1 MELQLKVDYEMADKI
16 TRHNLVDMYR
26 NVEAEIEGLEAKAED
41 RELMDH
47 EKVDLYDSQKHKR
60 ELAAVLSFMSIK
72 TDLEEFGL
80 ADLCRW

>member
-26 NVEAEIEGLEAKAED
+26 NVEAEIESLEAKAED
-41 RELMDH
+41 RELKDH

-72 TDLEEFGL
+72 TDLEEYGL